1 MKPKSDVKLDRIA
14 FQKMK
19 RILPGFLESKREK
32 VSTKYYVRELPEEVA
47 FKLTNR
53 CNLRCQHCYQ
63 WNENGHHHNLTQ
75 VEQNRDLDFS
85 VIDKVFVA
93 TREVQSNI
101 FLWGGEPLI
110 YRDWDKL
117 VDLLER
123 DPRWT
128 SVCSNGIWIEKKLP
142 SLLRISEHLEM
153 YVAVEGFQDEH
164 DKIRGKGS
172 YEKTMQGID
181 LLLQKRK
188 TGEYKGEIS
197 INCVITEKMVNQ
209 LYEFMEFWEKK
220 GVDTVYLS
228 FLWYLSDET
237 SIKMDRYF
245 TSYLDCLCSEN
256 ENGRPSWHS
265 YKYRL
270 NPNFVEPLI
279 NELNRVN
286 DRVWKIKLRYN
297 PEINVDEIKEF
308 ILGSDK
314 PARNKTKCL
323 AIKNRMDVFPTGEVI
338 SCKFFPE
345 FSMGDLTS
353 HSLQDVWHND
363 KFKNLRETIDTCGLM
378 PVCSKC
384 NLLYS
389 RGI

>member
-1 MKPKSDVKLDRIA
+1 
-14 FQKMK
+14 
-19 RILPGFLESKREK
+19 
-32 VSTKYYVRELPEEVA
+32 
-47 FKLTNR
+47 
-53 CNLRCQHCYQ
+53 
-63 WNENGHHHNLTQ
+63 
-75 VEQNRDLDFS
+75 
-85 VIDKVFVA
+85 
-93 TREVQSNI
+93 
-101 FLWGGEPLI
+101 
-110 YRDWDKL
+110 
-117 VDLLER
+117 
-123 DPRWT
+123 
-128 SVCSNGIWIEKKLP
+128 
-142 SLLRISEHLEM
+142 
-153 YVAVEGFQDEH
+153 
-164 DKIRGKGS
+164 
-172 YEKTMQGID
+172 
-181 LLLQKRK
+181 LLLQTRK

-245 TSYLDCLCSEN
+245 TTYLDCLCSEN